1 MYYFYY
7 ILDIGY
13 PIANSMFLCMYYVL
27 CTGRVV
33 RAPAGWSAD
42 QDPSDVPTDYVHVLC
57 HYHYPLC
64 TLPLPTTRYYVLLY
78 YYVLEVGSKVCRLV
92 ST

>member
-1 MYYFYY
+1 MYYY
-7 ILDIGY
+7 IS
-13 PIANSMFLCMYYVL
+13 NTVVCMYYVL

-42 QDPSDVPTDYVHVLC
+42 PSYVPTYYVHVLC
-57 HYHYPLC
+57 HYHYWLC

-78 YYVLEVGSKVCRLV
+78 YYVLTR
-92 ST
+92 